1 MQVKPGDRLV
11 VEGHT
16 DSEPRREAEVL
27 EVRGPDGGPPFL
39 VRWKDGHEGL
49 VFPGADA
56 HIVARDGAGR
66 TVPRAPGSMR
76 AVVPGQPQNGGMK
89 PEGWALIVVGT
100 LAAGL
105 ISIAFLGAL
114 GRLAPGQAGAMTLS
128 LLALALSGF
137 IALLFSPEARE
148 RRARRR
154 GAPGASAPATDTVRQ
169 ETREQP
175 LIPMAES

>member
-1 MQVKPGDRLV
+1 
-11 VEGHT
+11 
-16 DSEPRREAEVL
+16 
-27 EVRGPDGGPPFL
+27 
-39 VRWKDGHEGL
+39 
-49 VFPGADA
+49 
-56 HIVARDGAGR
+56 
-66 TVPRAPGSMR
+66 
-76 AVVPGQPQNGGMK
+76 MK

-105 ISIAFLGAL
+105 ISIAFLGAM

-154 GAPGASAPATDTVRQ
+154 GAPGASARVSALPVAT
-169 ETREQP
+169 
-175 LIPMAES
+175 AEILAEPRTGPVPQLDDRLGA